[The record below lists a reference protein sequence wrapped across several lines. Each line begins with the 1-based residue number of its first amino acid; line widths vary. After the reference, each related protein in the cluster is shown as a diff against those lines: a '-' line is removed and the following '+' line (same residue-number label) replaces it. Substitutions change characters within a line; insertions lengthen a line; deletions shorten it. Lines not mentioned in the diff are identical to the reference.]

1 MTNLYNENDTKD
13 FKTDL
18 DYRVYTSQ
26 LLGRSD
32 ELVLHGGGNTSV
44 KSVVEDTE
52 VLYVKGS
59 GWDLV
64 TIEPQGFPAVELQFL
79 KDMARLTEL
88 SDSDMVD
95 AQRKAML
102 DKSAPNP
109 SVEAILHAIIPFKF
123 VDHTHA
129 DAIVTITNNDF
140 GKYNIEELFPNFLVV
155 DYIMPGFILAHT
167 IYKLTKDLDWD
178 KCEGIILL
186 NHGIFTFD
194 DDPKKSYDKMIDAV
208 SKAEEFLDDSANLVI
223 EKYMPR
229 ATLDIQKLQEII
241 SEAKGYDAV
250 IKVNQSPLA
259 LHYASQ
265 RNLQQKTTKGVLT
278 PEHIIRTKRVPL
290 ILEDD
295 DIQKAIDS
303 YKDEYIAYYEEFKKD
318 EVCLNPAPNW
328 AVVKNF
334 GTVSFGKT
342 QKEANIIE
350 DVNNHTMRAVLRAD
364 ILGGFQSISLKDSF
378 EMEYWE
384 LEQAKLKK

>member
-1 MTNLYNENDTKD
+1 MTNLYNDQDTKD

-44 KSVVEDTE
+44 KSVVDDTE

-140 GKYNIEELFPNFLVV
+140 GKYNIEELFPNFLLV

-167 IYKLTKDLDWD
+167 IYKLTRDIDWD

-208 SKAEEFLDDSANLVI
+208 SKAEEFLDDNANLVI

-241 SEAKGYDAV
+241 SETKGYDAV

-265 RNLQQKTTKGVLT
+265 RNLQQKATKGVLT

-295 DIQKAIDS
+295 DIQKAVDS

>member
-1 MTNLYNENDTKD
+1 MTNLYKENDTKE

-44 KSVVEDTE
+44 KSVVDGTE

-167 IYKLTKDLDWD
+167 IYKLTRDIDWD

-194 DDPKKSYDKMIDAV
+194 NDPKKSYDKMIYAV
-208 SKAEEFLDDSANLVI
+208 SKAEEFLDDRANLVI

-229 ATLDIQKLQEII
+229 ATLDVQKLQKII
-241 SEAKGYDAV
+241 SEAKGYDVV

-265 RNLQQKTTKGVLT
+265 RNLQQKATKGVLT
-278 PEHIIRTKRVPL
+278 PEHIIRTKRTPM

-295 DIQKAIDS
+295 DIQKAVDS
-303 YKDEYIAYYEEFKKD
+303 YKDDYIAYYEEFKKD

-334 GTVSFGKT
+334 GTVSFGKNE
-342 QKEANIIE
+342 KEASIIE
-350 DVNNHTMRAVLRAD
+350 DVNNHTMKAVLRAD
-364 ILGGFQSISLKDSF
+364 ILGGFESISLKDSF